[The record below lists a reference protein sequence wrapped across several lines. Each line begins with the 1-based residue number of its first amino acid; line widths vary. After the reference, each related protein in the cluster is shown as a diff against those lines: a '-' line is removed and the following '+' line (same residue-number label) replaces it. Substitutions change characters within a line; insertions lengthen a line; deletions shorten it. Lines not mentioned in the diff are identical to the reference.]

1 MKLVSES
8 VKKVIVKEIK
18 AQESL
23 IKLLELRE
31 KEYGVRYSDE
41 KQEIQNS
48 IDYYNNFLKEE

>member
-18 AQESL
+18 AQEGL

-31 KEYGVRYSDE
+31 KEYGVNYVAE

-48 IDYYNNFLKEE
+48 INYYNNFLKEE